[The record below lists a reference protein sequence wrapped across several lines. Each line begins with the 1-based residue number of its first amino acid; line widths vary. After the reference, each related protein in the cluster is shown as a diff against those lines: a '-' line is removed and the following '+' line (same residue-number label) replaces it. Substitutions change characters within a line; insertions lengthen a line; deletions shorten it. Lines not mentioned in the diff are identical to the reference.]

1 MPTAIA
7 ILLEINTDAIK
18 WAETHYPEFID
29 QTLGEKRRTTYLLS
43 RALLLH
49 TLQNNFDASL
59 TTIPECIYNAHKK
72 PVFKAY
78 PVSFNITHSSRFIG
92 LIMVS
97 GDAPIGIDIET
108 IKVRKNFDGLLQRSF
123 KEGEISWILAQ
134 NTLALDVKNHRLSK
148 EEMVRFFLLWSA
160 KEAYLKADGRGFQGL
175 NSLVLDPDNNIMQGD
190 LKEGILFI
198 STLPLNKETEHS
210 SFALYLPAQYE
221 NALKLQYLSI
231 KDDQVRNIAHNL
243 QWQLC
248 LQEN

>member
-1 MPTAIA
+1 MPIAIA
-7 ILLEINTDAIK
+7 ILLEINADSIK

-49 TLQNNFDASL
+49 TLQNNFDPSL
-59 TTIPECIYNAHKK
+59 TTIPDCIYNEHQK
-72 PVFKAY
+72 PIFKAY
-78 PVSFNITHSSRFIG
+78 PVSFNITHSSHFIG
-92 LIMVS
+92 LIMLS
-97 GDAPIGIDIET
+97 GDVPIGIDIEM
-108 IKVRKNFDGLLQRSF
+108 IKVRKNFDGLLHRSF
-123 KEGEISWILAQ
+123 KQREISWILQQ
-134 NTLALDVKNHRLSK
+134 NHLLLDAKNHHLSK

-190 LKEGILFI
+190 LKEGILFT
-198 STLPLNKETEHS
+198 STLPLNKETAHS

-221 NALKLQYLSI
+221 NILKLQYLSI
-231 KDDQVRNIAHNL
+231 KDNQARSIAHNP